1 MIQQR
6 RKDMLSMSSQLQN
19 RILQKSGVL
28 NGLRRDLDDIQTALK
43 ATIEVAEQQD
53 DQKRDL
59 AREYSQMTDAIKNIN
74 SRCNSHTHGQQ
85 HSNKATLSE
94 VDHNSDK
101 LVLLQQLNFI
111 RHKILDLDEI
121 RNEFNQY
128 KLTHKLITK

>member
-1 MIQQR
+1 
-6 RKDMLSMSSQLQN
+6 MLSMSSQLQN
-19 RILQKSGVL
+19 RILQKSGIL

-53 DQKRDL
+53 DHKRDL

-85 HSNKATLSE
+85 HSTNATSSTA
-94 VDHNSDK
+94 VDHNNNDK
-101 LVLLQQLNFI
+101 VVLLQQLNFI

-128 KLTHKLITK
+128 KLSHKLITK